1 MKEKRRISSDGYFEV
16 STDGGKNWTKIS
28 ERPNALQV
36 AEYKAY
42 KAGANPTY
50 NNKFNATAPK
60 GLAAK
65 FAKPKTAIE
74 EKIVMENMTPKDVT
88 LPVPQGSD
96 LSQFDPNSISV
107 EDKTGYDPKTGMFKS
122 TVTDTQTY
130 GLPKD
135 GTQSKYGLGDAIGM
149 GAATLQ
155 AGYGLS
161 QLMKDKRP
169 IDKLDPAYNQLTN
182 EAIAASKYG
191 YSHAQKAL
199 LAKQITQGR
208 IGKQAQINQLA
219 GGNAAVGLTNSR
231 AAINKE
237 MMNKLQL
244 ASEDERIR
252 MQKAQ
257 VAGQMAG
264 NRAGMSRQLFADN
277 MNAFQQKQQAGAELL
292 GAGLSN
298 IVGAARYRQEKMA
311 QDQINKLMF
320 GSGNIG

>member
-1 MKEKRRISSDGYFEV
+1 MAKDKTITKKERNPATGNIKVTYSDGTFDIIE
-16 STDGGKNWTKIS
+16 SGNM
-28 ERPNALQV
+28 EM
-36 AEYKAY
+36 
-42 KAGANPTY
+42 
-50 NNKFNATAPK
+50 
-60 GLAAK
+60 
-65 FAKPKTAIE
+65 KT
-74 EKIVMENMTPKDVT
+74 PT
-88 LPVPQGSD
+88 LPVAKGSD
-96 LSQFDPNSISV
+96 LSAFDKVKV
-107 EDKTGYDPKTGMFKS
+107 EDQSGYDPKTGMFKS

-135 GTQSKYGLGDAIGM
+135 GTQSKYGLEDAIGM

-191 YSHAQKAL
+191 YSPAQKAL
-199 LAKQITQGR
+199 LEQQITQGR
-208 IGKQAQINQLA
+208 IGQQAQINQLA
-219 GGNAAVGLTNSR
+219 GGNAAVGLTNAR

-237 MMNKLQL
+237 MMNRLQL
-244 ASEDERIR
+244 ASEDERLR
-252 MQKAQ
+252 MEKVRDAR
-257 VAGQMAG
+257 VMAG
-264 NRAGMSRQLFADN
+264 SRATMSKQLFN
-277 MNAFQQKQQAGAELL
+277 ENLNAFEQKQLAGSELL

-320 GSGNIG
+320 GSGNIV